1 MFISGPTK
9 TFLLSLLNDLVS
21 EAMQGGKDT
30 PELVPCWGE
39 REEARVPQP
48 RGPLPLEHNVAG
60 LVDCSDIVSVALLL
74 SIDTLP
80 HGGLADDV
88 QSAVGHLCVEIV
100 GGILRE
106 ILDILLSKHYNWKNI
121 EFLTIFCQ
129 WLQNAVTEFMTMCVH
144 HIKEVL
150 QDPKRI
156 LNFKTKYLQS

>member
-1 MFISGPTK
+1 M
-9 TFLLSLLNDLVS
+9 
-21 EAMQGGKDT
+21 
-30 PELVPCWGE
+30 
-39 REEARVPQP
+39 
-48 RGPLPLEHNVAG
+48 HNFTG
-60 LVDCSDIVSVALLL
+60 LVDCSDIVCVALLL

-88 QSAVGHLCVEIV
+88 QSTVGHLCVEIV